1 VAAAAGCCASTPLGE
16 KKPNS
21 LVAAAHAVT
30 AAVEAAEGEAAHA
43 ARVGTLVRKLAAVA
57 AVQRRSGHADMASAA
72 TAVAQ
77 LHKNKG
83 GAHVTAAAVLG
94 DQRHALLKLLL
105 SRCGPSLSLS
115 LSLWVL
121 GDQRHALLQLLLS
134 RCGPSL
140 SLSLSLG
147 VGRPATRAAAAAA
160 VQVRSLPLS
169 LSGCWETSDTRCCS
183 CCCPGAVPL
192 SLLGSCACLE
202 AWCVCCRALTAGV
215 AVCVQQ

>member
-30 AAVEAAEGEAAHA
+30 VAVEAAEGEAAHA

-94 DQRHALLKLLL
+94 DQRHALL
-105 SRCGPSLSLS
+105 
-115 LSLWVL
+115 
-121 GDQRHALLQLLLS
+121 QLLLS

-140 SLSLSLG
+140 WCCSRRVHCAPPLASRAHSAGAGGASRTEAPAPPLPLPEQLPSPRPR
-147 VGRPATRAAAAAA
+147 RPALATP
-160 VQVRSLPLS
+160 LPSNSPHDHMILRVE
-169 LSGCWETSDTRCCS
+169 L
-183 CCCPGAVPL
+183 V
-192 SLLGSCACLE
+192 GSHRRWKRPCLQ
-202 AWCVCCRALTAGV
+202 TAHMTI
-215 AVCVQQ
+215 